1 MSQMVEQDTQQ
12 NLLSKASEIPVQ
24 LGSRI
29 QQLAENAPTQPWLSA
44 QQKADLKAEIK
55 QLLTQ
60 NNAKLIAHYY
70 VDDELQALAEETG
83 GTVADSL
90 EMANFGAQS
99 DADMLVVCGV
109 RFMGETAKML
119 SPEKTVLMPDLDAT
133 CSLDVGCPADEFSAF
148 CSQYPDHIVVVYA
161 NTSAEV
167 KAVADWVVTSGN
179 ALQIVSHLKEQGKKI
194 IWAPDR
200 HLGDWIEK
208 QTGIE
213 MIRWQGHCIVH
224 DEFKTFE
231 LEALKQKHPKAKIL
245 VHPESPSEVVDL
257 ADVVGST
264 KVLLNAVETMADDEF
279 IVATDYGIFYKM
291 QQVAPHKKLYI
302 APTGSKAQ
310 ACNSCA
316 HCPWMAMNGLQ
327 NLRDCLK
334 NKTGEVQVPESIRQ
348 KALISLQRML
358 DFSRKAGLVKS
369 AN

>member
-1 MSQMVEQDTQQ
+1 MAQPSVNIPA
-12 NLLSKASEIPVQ
+12 NLSARV
-24 LGSRI
+24 
-29 QQLAENAPTQPWLSA
+29 QQLADSAPTQPWLSTADKTLLKQKIKALLKQHNA
-44 QQKADLKAEIK
+44 QLV
-55 QLLTQ
+55 
-60 NNAKLIAHYY
+60 AHYY

-99 DADMLVVCGV
+99 QADKLVVCGV

-119 SPEKTVLMPDLDAT
+119 SPEKTVLMPDLEAN
-133 CSLDVGCPADEFSAF
+133 CSLDIGCPAKEFAAF
-148 CSQYPDHIVVVYA
+148 CANYPDHTVVVYA

-179 ALQIVSHLKEQGKKI
+179 ALQIVTHLKSQGHKI

-224 DEFKTFE
+224 DEFKTYE
-231 LEALKQKHPKAKIL
+231 LEKMMVEHPDAKVL
-245 VHPESPSEVVDL
+245 VHPESPTEVVAL

-264 KVLLNAVETMADDEF
+264 KVLLNAVQSLPDTQF

-291 QQVAPHKKLYI
+291 QQLAPGKTFMI
-302 APTGSKAQ
+302 APTGGHSA
-310 ACNSCA
+310 ACQSCA

-327 NLRDCLK
+327 NLATCLEQQ
-334 NKTGEVQVPESIRQ
+334 TGEVLLDENIRL
-348 KALISLQRML
+348 KALVSVNRML
-358 DFSRKAGLVKS
+358 DFSRQAGLVK
-369 AN
+369 